1 MFRGRQIYH
10 ITRVE
15 QAQQKADCILGPQ
28 ETFIFVFYS
37 SSDKANEYISIICRA
52 HTCYFWIL
60 HLTFA
65 LSSQWKSKQP
75 LNNGDVS
82 TILQQVVRTK
92 FLRVQEWN
100 TSLRFYLR
108 KVNVCTDAVFFW
120 QAQETFPFVF
130 LSKNVGFFFCSL
142 FSDWWLTAMLG
153 GGTSANR
160 ALGWRHKIF
169 IGNCNN
175 CTLKEQPRRIVTFE
189 TFDQSDEKTWPD
201 QRKGKCN
208 EI

>member
-15 QAQQKADCILGPQ
+15 QAQQKANCILVPQ
-28 ETFIFVFYS
+28 ETFIFVFYI

-100 TSLRFYLR
+100 TSFRFHLR
-108 KVNVCTDAVFFW
+108 KVNVCTDAVSYFLLPGARNVSFCLSVKERWLFLLLIIFW
-120 QAQETFPFVF
+120 LVIDCNARGWNI
-130 LSKNVGFFFCSL
+130 SK
-142 FSDWWLTAMLG
+142 
-153 GGTSANR
+153 
-160 ALGWRHKIF
+160 
-169 IGNCNN
+169 
-175 CTLKEQPRRIVTFE
+175 
-189 TFDQSDEKTWPD
+189 
-201 QRKGKCN
+201 
-208 EI
+208 